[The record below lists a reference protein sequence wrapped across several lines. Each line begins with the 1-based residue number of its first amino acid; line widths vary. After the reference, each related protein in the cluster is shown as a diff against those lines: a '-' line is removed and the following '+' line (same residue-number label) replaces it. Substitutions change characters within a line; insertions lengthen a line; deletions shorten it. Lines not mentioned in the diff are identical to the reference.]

1 MKKLKWYIVDNQY
14 VKYLKTFDDKV
25 EDIEYKDNLKP
36 YLGIVLKVGEFD
48 YYVPISSPKK
58 KHNEMKDSLDFIKI
72 RDKNSNILGVLN
84 LNNMIPILN
93 SEICL
98 LKYEEIS
105 KFRKFKNHKEELQY
119 IKLLDVE
126 LNIINSKIETITKN
140 AKKLYEL
147 MASNNSVKLNKR
159 CCNFK
164 LLEEKALLYK

>member
-1 MKKLKWYIVDNQY
+1 MKKLKWYIVDKQY

-98 LKYEEIS
+98 LKYEENL
-105 KFRKFKNHKEELQY
+105 KTTRKNY
-119 IKLLDVE
+119 
-126 LNIINSKIETITKN
+126 NT
-140 AKKLYEL
+140 
-147 MASNNSVKLNKR
+147 
-159 CCNFK
+159 
-164 LLEEKALLYK
+164 